1 MDFNVPIAGHGD
13 SYDRYLVRLQEMR
26 ESVRIIYQCL
36 NEMPNGPYKTPDNK
50 IAPPRYDAS
59 QEGAQSQGRA
69 GLSCSMLLA
78 LALPSPAL
86 LCRVFSCLCGELNE
100 CKLTLKSSHFTA
112 VFLTH

>member
-50 IAPPRYDAS
+50 IAPPRCAGACTCTHAWALMQSCKELEVQAATLHAAS
-59 QEGAQSQGRA
+59 
-69 GLSCSMLLA
+69 
-78 LALPSPAL
+78 
-86 LCRVFSCLCGELNE
+86 
-100 CKLTLKSSHFTA
+100 HD
-112 VFLTH
+112 